1 MLKLMFN
8 TDIEK
13 YNGEIDGFP
22 QLILRFLFFFIP
34 NIIDFL
40 LTVLSYK
47 GNIQIYYILRF
58 IIQALYTLFCLSFSW
73 MISYVNSDGI
83 DSLPFLWCFI
93 CTGILV
99 FLMEIPSLIFFIK
112 YYSNLLLLT
121 QISYYIHWI
130 LFPCLII
137 WFLLYNKN
145 SNN

>member
-22 QLILRFLFFFIP
+22 QLILRFLFFLIP

-58 IIQALYTLFCLSFSW
+58 IIQALYELFCLSFAW

-137 WFLLYNKN
+137 WFLL
-145 SNN
+145 